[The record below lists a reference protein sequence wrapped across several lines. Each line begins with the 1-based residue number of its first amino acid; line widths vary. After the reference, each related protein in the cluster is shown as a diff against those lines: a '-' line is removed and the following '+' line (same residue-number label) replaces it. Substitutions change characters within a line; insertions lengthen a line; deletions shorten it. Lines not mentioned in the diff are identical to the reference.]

1 MFFFFFFFLSWVNW
15 LRGCSSIPMDVLPR
29 LFIGPILVILFKK
42 MCICTVHHKNLYHAK
57 SSNINL
63 CFSDSK
69 TFGSSCNWSYSG
81 LMLSWRS
88 GIKCCNIHIQG
99 KCCTLCSYDNVCL
112 KCIPLFVCLF
122 FFNFILTLFPE
133 LPFYRCSTIGA
144 IIMTPLLTKLL
155 AGQLVPVDA
164 AVSCVAY
171 YCMKGVL
178 KNLVI

>member
-1 MFFFFFFFLSWVNW
+1 MGAGLGITFIYWGQFWDVQCSSSSSFFLSWVNW

-29 LFIGPILVILFKK
+29 LFIGPILVILLKK

-122 FFNFILTLFPE
+122 FLILYWLYFLSYHSTGVQLLE
-133 LPFYRCSTIGA
+133 L
-144 IIMTPLLTKLL
+144 
-155 AGQLVPVDA
+155 
-164 AVSCVAY
+164 
-171 YCMKGVL
+171 
-178 KNLVI
+178 

>member
-1 MFFFFFFFLSWVNW
+1 MINNNLGEDICSFHRYGCRTQYNFYLLRPILGCAMFFFFFFFLSWVNW

-29 LFIGPILVILFKK
+29 LFIGPILVILFKN

-122 FFNFILTLFPE
+122 FLIL
-133 LPFYRCSTIGA
+133 Y
-144 IIMTPLLTKLL
+144 
-155 AGQLVPVDA
+155 
-164 AVSCVAY
+164 
-171 YCMKGVL
+171 
-178 KNLVI
+178 